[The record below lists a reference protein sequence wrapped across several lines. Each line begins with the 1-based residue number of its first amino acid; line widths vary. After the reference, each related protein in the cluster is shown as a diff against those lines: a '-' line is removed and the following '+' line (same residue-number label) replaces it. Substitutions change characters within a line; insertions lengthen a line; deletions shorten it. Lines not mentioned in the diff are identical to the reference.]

1 MMKGVTLLK
10 RLTAL
15 VLKFGATLIALFI
28 VLGLIYG
35 MSFQSIVLLT
45 AVIGVVSYIIGD
57 LLILPRSNNIVAT
70 ATDFG
75 LAFLLIWSIVSFGNV
90 DNNYRALFFASLLG
104 AFAISICESLFHIY
118 MYRNF
123 YQDEP
128 NSKRRISVMN
138 YAMES
143 SEEIAPPNKKR
154 KK

>member
-1 MMKGVTLLK
+1 MKGVTLLK

-90 DNNYRALFFASLLG
+90 DNNYRALFL
-104 AFAISICESLFHIY
+104 HPY
-118 MYRNF
+118 
-123 YQDEP
+123 
-128 NSKRRISVMN
+128 
-138 YAMES
+138 
-143 SEEIAPPNKKR
+143 
-154 KK
+154 